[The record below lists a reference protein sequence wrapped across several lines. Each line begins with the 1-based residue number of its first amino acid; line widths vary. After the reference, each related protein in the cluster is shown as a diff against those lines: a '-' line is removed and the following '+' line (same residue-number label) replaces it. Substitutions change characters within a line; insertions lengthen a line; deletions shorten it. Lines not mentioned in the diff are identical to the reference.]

1 LATASTLTPE
11 RTCVGCRTKRPQT
24 ELVRC
29 AVSAEGVP
37 VISRTAAGR
46 GAWLCEGQVN
56 CLRQAIKRRGFER
69 AWKRPV
75 GPAELELLTIAYEA
89 MTSNMEN

>member
-1 LATASTLTPE
+1 VTASTLPPE

-24 ELVRC
+24 QLVRC
-29 AVSAEGVP
+29 AVSADGP
-37 VISRTAAGR
+37 VISRTAPGR
-46 GAWLCEGQVN
+46 GAWVCRGQVS
-56 CLRQAIKRRGFER
+56 CLHQAIKRRGFER

-75 GPAELELLTIAYEA
+75 SLAEHESLTIAYAA